1 MDLRGP
7 AFRQE
12 LNLFLR
18 IRQHHLDPAPKHRFN
33 VVIMFAGAPA
43 CGMNAAAKA
52 IARDFFNGGHT
63 VYGAID
69 GFEGLA
75 KGDLMEMKWDS
86 VKVRAAA
93 LCGACWSCS
102 RPGGLFAWR
111 IAPCFFLSLQ
121 VVSSSA

>member
-1 MDLRGP
+1 MPGLKTINNIEGGHTPILPLER
-7 AFRQE
+7 AAE
-12 LNLFLR
+12 LGFVSVGFVLTGLY
-18 IRQHHLDPAPKHRFN
+18 
-33 VVIMFAGAPA
+33 
-43 CGMNAAAKA
+43 AAAKA